1 MGAAVAVLVYGIV
14 SSIVVAMA
22 QGYTWDR
29 NQQKVV
35 MTSVLEVN
43 SFPTGAQV
51 SVDGQALKQL
61 TPLSIAQTPGAY
73 QVDVTKDGYYPWQFS
88 TLLAPQLLTQIPQV
102 PLFPQSNLFHSL
114 ALSDS
119 VSKVVIFDNG
129 LLLVTQSEK
138 ALHWWQEKDGQLK
151 EIFTV
156 PVSVDVKY
164 TCQADG
170 PVCLLVN
177 DDRAY
182 LLDLAMLRM
191 QYVEGRP
198 LLYDQHTFFQFHDS
212 YYLLTKQ
219 ANSVILQKIGTTI
232 TSQTFLADADA
243 FTLSDNAVFFV
254 QDGIVWEQ
262 SLITSISKKVTSLS
276 NKKLKIKS
284 IYADAHNLIWQ
295 TTEGAVTVWD
305 REKAKSIGAWD
316 NAQLTRHDDFVAITS
331 GAKAWVVTKDGSEVT
346 FLGQMADTVLDVQ
359 PYTTASW
366 LVTLPA
372 GDYVLTMK
380 EPQIQNAFHAPY
392 SEVHVM
398 ANQTVVTVNQSKLYY
413 YSFPTKSWFGPNQ

>member
-1 MGAAVAVLVYGIV
+1 MGAAAAVLVYGIV

-51 SVDGQALKQL
+51 SVDSQPLKQL

-73 QVDVTKDGYYPWQFS
+73 QIDVTKAGYYPWQFS
-88 TLLAPQLLTQIPQV
+88 TVLAPQLLTQIPQV
-102 PLFPQSNLFHSL
+102 PLFPQSNLFHAV
-114 ALSDS
+114 ALSES
-119 VSKVVIFDNG
+119 VSKVDIFDNG
-129 LLLVTQSEK
+129 LLLVTQSEE
-138 ALHWWQEKDGQLK
+138 ALHWWQEKNGELK

-156 PVSVDVKY
+156 PVSADVQY

-170 PVCLLVN
+170 PACLLIN
-177 DDRAY
+177 EDRAY
-182 LLDLAMLRM
+182 LLDLALLRM

-198 LLYDQHTFFQFHDS
+198 LLYDQHTFFHFHDS

-232 TSQTFLADADA
+232 TSQTFLSDAEA
-243 FTLSDNAVFFV
+243 FTLYDNSVFFV

-262 SLITSISKKVTSLS
+262 SLITSISKKVTSIS
-276 NKKLKIKS
+276 NKKLRIKS
-284 IYADAHNLIWQ
+284 IYADQHNLIWQ
-295 TTEGAVTVWD
+295 TTNGAVTVWD
-305 REKAKSIGAWD
+305 RAKAKSIGAWE
-316 NAQLTRHDDFVAITS
+316 NAELIRHDDFVAITS
-331 GAKAWVVTKDGSEVT
+331 VAKAWVVTNDGSEVT

-372 GDYVLTMK
+372 GDYVMIMK
-380 EPQIQNAFHAPY
+380 EPQIQNSFHAPY
-392 SEVHVM
+392 TEMYIM
-398 ANQTVVTVNQSKLYY
+398 ANQTAITVNQSKLYY
-413 YSFPTKSWFGPNQ
+413 YSFPTKSWFGTSQ